1 MPLQSGVRLGAYEIV
16 ALVGAGG
23 MGEVYRARDTR
34 LDRIVAVKILPPGN
48 PDLKVRFEREARVVS
63 SLDHPNVCALY
74 DVGHEDGIDYLVMQ
88 FLEGETLASRIER
101 GPLPLSDSMR
111 VAGEVASALQAAH
124 RRGIVH
130 RDLKPANIFLSS
142 NTGGD
147 VVKLLDFG
155 LAIRRTPEGGSQAI
169 TTVADETSKTTVSQP
184 GAAIGTLP
192 YMAPEQVEGQPV
204 DARADVFAF
213 GAVLYEMVTGQ
224 RAFRGAT
231 RLGVAGS
238 ILHDDPPA
246 MSSLRQGV
254 PADLERL
261 VKKCLAKRPTGRFS
275 SGAELVPELERIEAL
290 IGRRDAWRPSRVVG
304 VVLAATTVAALA
316 VAIAYLRFEHAS
328 VPAGAATVAA
338 DTTVLA
344 VLPFEADSA
353 DASRKAYWSGLS
365 DAVTTKLAALPAS
378 YHLTV
383 LSQGEIRRNGVRDAR
398 LARTELGATQLIS
411 GKATSA
417 PASITL
423 ELMDTTANRVLGVR
437 TVSPE
442 STSDSQSP
450 EARILEAAVSLLG
463 LRLVARDRAVLLA
476 GEGGPGTYDFYLQAL
491 GYLQD
496 YDRPENI
503 DTAIGMFRHVLEI
516 DPNSALAYSGLGRA
530 YWNKYVASK
539 DASLLETARQAC
551 ERALGLDEK
560 EAAPHACLGDVE
572 SGVGQYER
580 SLEEFQHALEREPDS
595 DYALLGLATA
605 FERLGRAKEAEDT
618 YQRAIAARPRYWAGY
633 TRLGSFYHNSGRDAD
648 AERMFR
654 QVIAILPDSWRG
666 YSNLGAVLYVEG
678 KSDDAIAAFEKSW
691 SLRPNYQAA
700 SNLGT
705 LYYFQK
711 GDFQRAAAAF
721 KRALS
726 QDDRQFVVWGNYG
739 SALHWSGDE
748 AGAKAAFSRAITL
761 AEEARKTNPRNARTL
776 MSLAGYYGSLHE
788 IDRARDLMEQALSL
802 DSENAAVLY
811 QAGDLCESELHDRD
825 RAFTLL
831 EKALSRGYQW
841 NELERSPSL
850 AALRRDP
857 RFAELR
863 SLRANTNRR
872 GA

>member
-1 MPLQSGVRLGAYEIV
+1 MPLEPGVRLGAYEIV

-48 PDLKVRFEREARVVS
+48 PDLKVRFEREARSIS

-74 DVGHEDGIDYLVMQ
+74 DVGHEGDIDYLVMQ

-101 GPLPLSDSMR
+101 GPLPFDDAMR
-111 VAGEVASALQAAH
+111 IAGEIASALRAAH
-124 RRGIVH
+124 ERGIVH

-142 NTGGD
+142 TGGATI
-147 VVKLLDFG
+147 VKLLDFG
-155 LAIRRTPEGGSQAI
+155 LAIRRAPNPDSQAM
-169 TTVADETSKTTVSQP
+169 TTSAASTTRTMLTEEGRP
-184 GAAIGTLP
+184 IGTLP
-192 YMAPEQVEGQPV
+192 YMAPEQIEGQPV

-213 GAVLYEMVTGQ
+213 GAVLYEMITGQ

-238 ILHDDPPA
+238 ILHDEPPA
-246 MSSLRQGV
+246 MASLRRGV
-254 PADLERL
+254 PVDLDRL
-261 VKKCLAKRPTGRFS
+261 VKKCLTKRPSGRFAN
-275 SGAELVPELERIEAL
+275 GGELVTELERIERL
-290 IGRRDAWRPSRVVG
+290 TDRRDAWRASKVVG
-304 VVLAATTVAALA
+304 LALAATTVVALLIA
-316 VAIAYLRFEHAS
+316 VVYLRMEFARAPVS
-328 VPAGAATVAA
+328 ATAVAA

-344 VLPFEADSA
+344 VLPFESDSS
-353 DASRKAYWSGLS
+353 DATRKAYWSGLS

-383 LSQGEIRRNGVRDAR
+383 LSQGEIRRNGVTSAR
-398 LARTELGATQLIS
+398 LARTELGATQLMT
-411 GKATSA
+411 GKATSS
-417 PASITL
+417 PAAVTL
-423 ELMDTTANRVLGVR
+423 ELTDTPTNRVLGVR
-437 TVSPE
+437 TVSLE

-450 EARILEAAVSLLG
+450 EARILEATVSLIG
-463 LRLVARDRAVLLA
+463 LRLVARDRAALLA

-503 DTAIGMFRHVLEI
+503 DTAVSLFRHVLEL
-516 DPNSALAYSGLGRA
+516 DPNNALAYSGLGRA
-530 YWNKYVASK
+530 NWSKYLATK
-539 DASLLETARQAC
+539 DASLVDTARQSC
-551 ERALGLDEK
+551 ERALGLDER
-560 EAAPHACLGDVE
+560 ESAPHACLGTVE
-572 SGVGQYER
+572 SGVGRYEKAI
-580 SLEEFQHALEREPDS
+580 EEFQHALDREPES
-595 DYALLGLATA
+595 DDALLGLAQA
-605 FERLGRAKEAEDT
+605 NQRLGRQADAERT
-618 YQRAIAARPRYWAGY
+618 YKQAIALRPRYWSGY
-633 TRLGSFYHNSGRDAD
+633 SRLGAFYHGIGQYAD
-648 AERMFR
+648 AEQMFR

-666 YSNLGAVLYVEG
+666 YSNLGGELYVQG
-678 KSDDAIAAFEKSW
+678 KSDQAIAAFEKSW

-711 GDFQRAAAAF
+711 GDFQRAAAAY

-726 QDDRQFVVWGNYG
+726 QDDREFVVWGNYA

-748 AGAKAAFSRAITL
+748 AGAKAGYTRAIAL

-788 IDRARDLMEQALSL
+788 TDRARDLMEQALAL
-802 DSENAAVLY
+802 DSENSAVLY
-811 QAGDLCESELHDRD
+811 QAGELCESELHDRD
-825 RAFTLL
+825 RAFALL

-863 SLRANTNRR
+863 SRRANANLK
-872 GA
+872 GV